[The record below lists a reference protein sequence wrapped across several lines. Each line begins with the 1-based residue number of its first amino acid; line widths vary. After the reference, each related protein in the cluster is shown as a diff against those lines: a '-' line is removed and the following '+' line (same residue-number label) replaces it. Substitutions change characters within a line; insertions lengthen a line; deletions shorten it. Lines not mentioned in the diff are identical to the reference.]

1 MALKSLIYDLA
12 FKADPAAEL
21 SGGGGL
27 SNADLNDLGALLI
40 RRLWDENC
48 RLAVE
53 RLSESCGPA
62 KVPAGGRTAEYK
74 YSSSGARPRVK
85 YFFTKLFKINEL
97 LHALG
102 LKDEFQRERGGA
114 SFKNEYGTALWYLLR
129 RAKIAE
135 IDGFMDFFSR
145 SGKKRDAVKMLAEE
159 SSAAF
164 DRAFGGSE
172 NNIALQKLKFFYKDI
187 SESSHGQK
195 RRDAEYKYYIIDEYI
210 SGAGAR
216 WAFSVETSGD
226 AALLYDALRHRF
238 DAVTAGQSENEELR
252 NKLELSCADIL
263 KKAEAC
269 FGPDACFEFAAF
281 FSDKNNIERAF
292 RAAAESRTGRIFQK
306 YINEISFERFEN
318 NLKAAANRIVY
329 KFVEDCCVELNAAEY
344 HIGEKLMSEMVL
356 HCFTDFDG
364 RAAAMLG
371 DEICRWIDEGVINA
385 QIADREIKAVNRLV
399 MFDSDL
405 GRAEEIVADDK
416 LAGIAAKYRSLHV
429 VFSCRIDRG
438 KKTVRELCR
447 LITPT
452 HDAANNRMIYHSDFA
467 PLEIPYAK
475 GVILKD
481 GGFEY
486 DRYNTWFGGR
496 DKIHRSEVNS
506 PYSSAIINRM
516 AEDINSIL
524 SKK

>member
-12 FKADPAAEL
+12 FRSDPAAEMIRYGDL
-21 SGGGGL
+21 SD
-27 SNADLNDLGALLI
+27 ADLDDFGALLVG
-40 RRLWDENC
+40 RLWDENC
-48 RLAVE
+48 RQAVE
-53 RLSESCGPA
+53 RLAKFCRSSKTSSEERSPEGA
-62 KVPAGGRTAEYK
+62 A
-74 YSSSGARPRVK
+74 ARPRVK
-85 YFFTKLFKINEL
+85 YLFTKLFKINEL
-97 LHALG
+97 LHGLG
-102 LKDEFQRERGGA
+102 LENEFRKEFGGA
-114 SFKNEYGTALWYLLR
+114 CFKNYYGAALWYLLR

-135 IDGFMDFFSR
+135 IDGFIEFFSR
-145 SGKKRDAVKMLAEE
+145 PGKKRDAAKMLAEE

-164 DRAFGGSE
+164 DRVFGGSKIK
-172 NNIALQKLKFFYKDI
+172 IALQKLKFFYKDI

-195 RRDAEYKYYIIDEYI
+195 RRDAEYKYYIIDEYM

-216 WAFSVETSGD
+216 WAFSDENSGD

-238 DAVTAGQSENEELR
+238 DAVTAEQSENEELKS
-252 NKLELSCADIL
+252 KLELSGADIL
-263 KKAEAC
+263 QKAEAC
-269 FGPDACFEFAAF
+269 FGADACCELAAF
-281 FSDKNNIERAF
+281 FSDANNMERAF
-292 RAAAESRTGRIFQK
+292 RSAAQSRTGEIFQK
-306 YINEISFERFEN
+306 YKNEISFERFED

-329 KFVEDCCVELNAAEY
+329 KFVEDCCCELNAAEY
-344 HIGEKLMSEMVL
+344 HIGEKLLSEMIL
-356 HCFTDFDG
+356 HCFTDAAG
-364 RAAAMLG
+364 RAAAMLD
-371 DEICRWIDEGVINA
+371 DEISRWIDEGVINA
-385 QIADREIKAVNRLV
+385 QIADRDIKAVTRFVL
-399 MFDSDL
+399 FDSDL
-405 GRAEEIVADDK
+405 GRAEETVADDK
-416 LAGIAAKYRSLHV
+416 LSGLAAKYRSLHV

-467 PLEIPYAK
+467 PLEIPYSK

-486 DRYNTWFGGR
+486 DKYNTWFGGR

>member
-21 SGGGGL
+21 SRYGDL
-27 SNADLNDLGALLI
+27 SNADLNDLGDLFI

-53 RLSESCGPA
+53 RLSKLCGTA
-62 KVPAGGRTAEYK
+62 KVSSGGRSAEGG
-74 YSSSGARPRVK
+74 SARPRIK

-102 LKDEFQRERGGA
+102 LEDEFQKERGGE
-114 SFKNEYGTALWYLLR
+114 SFKNDYGIALWYLLR
-129 RAKIAE
+129 RAKIVE
-135 IDGFMDFFSR
+135 INGFIEFFSR
-145 SGKKRDAVKMLAEE
+145 HGKKRDAVKMLVEE

-164 DRAFGGSE
+164 DRVFGGCE
-172 NNIALQKLKFFYKDI
+172 NKIALQKLKFFYKDI

-210 SGAGAR
+210 TGAGAR
-216 WAFSVETSGD
+216 WAFFIENAGD
-226 AALLYDALRHRF
+226 GALLYDALKHRF
-238 DAVTAGQSENEELR
+238 DAVTAEQSENEELR
-252 NKLELSCADIL
+252 NKFDLSGAYIL

-269 FGPDACFEFAAF
+269 FGPDACAEFAAF
-281 FSDKNNIERAF
+281 FSDKNHIERAF
-292 RAAAESRTGRIFQK
+292 RAACKSRTGEIFQK
-306 YINEISFERFEN
+306 YISEISFERFEK
-318 NLKAAANRIVY
+318 NLDVAVNGIVY
-329 KFVEDCCVELNAAEY
+329 KFVEVCCSELNAAEY
-344 HIGEKLMSEMVL
+344 HIGEKLLSEMIL
-356 HCFTDFDG
+356 HCFTDAAG

-371 DEICRWIDEGVINA
+371 DEVCRWIDEGVINA
-385 QIADREIKAVNRLV
+385 QIADRDLKAVNKLV
-399 MFDSDL
+399 LFNSDL
-405 GRAEEIVADDK
+405 GRTEETVTDDK
-416 LAGIAAKYRSLHV
+416 LAGLASKYLSLHV
-429 VFSCRIDRG
+429 VFSCRIDHN

-452 HDAANNRMIYHSDFA
+452 HDAANNRMIYHCDFA

-481 GGFEY
+481 GAFEY
-486 DRYNTWFGGR
+486 DKFNTWFGGR
-496 DKIHRSEVNS
+496 DKIHRSELNS
-506 PYSSAIINRM
+506 PYSGAIIHRM

>member
-12 FKADPAAEL
+12 FKADPAAEMIRYGDL
-21 SGGGGL
+21 SD
-27 SNADLNDLGALLI
+27 ADLNDLGALLVG
-40 RRLWDENC
+40 RLWDENC

-53 RLSESCGPA
+53 RLSELCGPA
-62 KVPAGGRTAEYK
+62 KVQADGRTAEHK
-74 YSSSGARPRVK
+74 YASSGARPRVK

-97 LHALG
+97 LHGLG
-102 LKDEFQRERGGA
+102 LEDEFQKEFGGGN
-114 SFKNEYGTALWYLLR
+114 FKNEYGAALWYLLR
-129 RAKIAE
+129 RAKISE
-135 IDGFMDFFSR
+135 IDGFTDFFSR
-145 SGKKRDAVKMLAEE
+145 PGKKRDAVKMLAEE

-164 DRAFGGSE
+164 DSVFCG
-172 NNIALQKLKFFYKDI
+172 NKNKIALQKLKFFYKDI

-195 RRDAEYKYYIIDEYI
+195 RRDAEYKYYIIDEYMI
-210 SGAGAR
+210 GAGAR
-216 WAFSVETSGD
+216 WAFSNETSGD

-238 DAVTAGQSENEELR
+238 DAMTAGQSEDEELR
-252 NKLELSCADIL
+252 NKIGLSGADIL

-269 FGPDACFEFAAF
+269 FGHDACAEFAAF
-281 FSDKNNIERAF
+281 FSDKSNIERAF
-292 RAAAESRTGRIFQK
+292 REAAESRAGEIFQK
-306 YINEISFERFEN
+306 YISEISFERFED
-318 NLKAAANRIVY
+318 NLTAAANRIVY
-329 KFVEDCCVELNAAEY
+329 KFVEDCCCELNAAEY
-344 HIGEKLMSEMVL
+344 HIGEKLLSEMIL
-356 HCFTDFDG
+356 HCFTAFDA

-371 DEICRWIDEGVINA
+371 DEISRWIDEGVINA
-385 QIADREIKAVNRLV
+385 QIADREIKAVNRFVL
-399 MFDSDL
+399 FASGLD
-405 GRAEEIVADDK
+405 RAEEIVADDR
-416 LAGIAAKYRSLHV
+416 LAGLVSKHRSLHI
-429 VFSCRIDRG
+429 VFSCRIDRN

-524 SKK
+524 NKK